1 MDSTLMRKSVSG
13 LGLTKVE
20 SIITVFA
27 LIIAPGAFLIS
38 KF

>member
-1 MDSTLMRKSVSG
+1 MYSNLLGISDSG

-20 SIITVFA
+20 SIITVFP